1 MWPSTRHV
9 SLTRAK
15 HVLPRCKR
23 VELFDASLPQLQR
36 RLRVSLY
43 RSNRTES
50 GGEQEM
56 EVVYPLTRFRLEGRR
71 PHGGQI
77 FALLLPLKEREEP
90 SASIV
95 SVLYVEECTKQEHGL
110 Y

>member
-1 MWPSTRHV
+1 MLH
-9 SLTRAK
+9 
-15 HVLPRCKR
+15 RCKR

-36 RLRVSLY
+36 RLRVSLH

-50 GGEQEM
+50 GGEQET
-56 EVVYPLTRFRLEGRR
+56 EVVDPLTGFRLEGRR

-77 FALLLPLKEREEP
+77 FALLLPLIVLVVFCRQGVVSERKEAP